1 MRRMTTTDNNIKMD
15 LESSMGKDKDVP
27 HEETVEEL
35 IRKLNMKGTKVK
47 VLKDGDNA
55 ETPQRQSIKQQ
66 NTENTPLKQ
75 EKGKQPEATKGEAQA
90 FNEI

>member
-1 MRRMTTTDNNIKMD
+1 MDQINDSMRRMTTTDNNIKMD
-15 LESSMGKDKDVP
+15 LESSMGNNDNTAP

-55 ETPQRQSIKQQ
+55 ETPIRQSVKQQ
-66 NTENTPLKQ
+66 NTENTPIKQ
-75 EKGKQPEATKGEAQA
+75 ETPK
-90 FNEI
+90 

>member
-55 ETPQRQSIKQQ
+55 ETPQ
-66 NTENTPLKQ
+66 P
-75 EKGKQPEATKGEAQA
+75 ATTRTIPRSWKLCCLLSLALVLA
-90 FNEI
+90 ASRVRL

>member
-47 VLKDGDNA
+47 VLKDGDA
-55 ETPQRQSIKQQ
+55 VETPQRQS
-66 NTENTPLKQ
+66 
-75 EKGKQPEATKGEAQA
+75 TK
-90 FNEI
+90 

>member
-1 MRRMTTTDNNIKMD
+1 MDQINDSMRRMTTTDNNIKMD

-66 NTENTPLKQ
+66 NSENSPLK
-75 EKGKQPEATKGEAQA
+75 
-90 FNEI
+90 